1 MIMTK
6 HQKLFMLAVVLI
18 AIFLIPATLI
28 AEETVV
34 ELKER
39 IIDIQNKGKLGFRN
53 FTRCE
58 NIITYGS
65 YVQATDN
72 KVKAGSKLLFYYE
85 PENVFTNRRGKTFQI
100 WYTQDL
106 IVKDADGE
114 ELLNSP
120 DLLNFNYQT
129 ITPVLDLYAT
139 NSLELGDLPPGK
151 YEFIAVIHDKLKK
164 TSSTMSYV
172 FEIVAA
178 EKPEVAGSEK

>member
-1 MIMTK
+1 MTK

-106 IVKDADGE
+106 IVKDADGD